1 MTTSPSTSALRVH
14 AALFVV
20 ALIYA
25 ANYSLSKEVMPQY
38 AQPSGIVVLRVVTAA
53 LFFGLLDKLVA
64 KTSIT
69 GRPDTVR
76 SILCGILGIGLN
88 QLLFFAGL
96 NLTSPIS
103 AALIQT
109 VSPIV
114 VVLASVV
121 LLGERVTPL
130 RAVGIAVAGVGAA
143 LVILSRGPVG
153 AAGASAALGNLF
165 ILLNATCFGLYLVL
179 AAPLMKKYHPFTVL
193 ARSFLVGACIVVPLG
208 WREALAIDYAQLP
221 ARIWADILFM
231 VFLLTIVAY
240 LLNNWA
246 LKYASPTLLGV
257 YIYLQPI
264 LAVLIAVGL
273 GRDVLTWPR
282 VGQGLL
288 IFLGVWLV
296 SQKPKANLSPET
308 RT

>member
-1 MTTSPSTSALRVH
+1 MNNTLRVH
-14 AALFVV
+14 LALFTVS
-20 ALIYA
+20 AIYA
-25 ANYSLSKEVMPQY
+25 ANYSLAKEVMPHY
-38 AQPSGIVVLRVVTAA
+38 ASSNGIVVLRVVTAA
-53 LFFGLLDKLVA
+53 LVFGVLDKLVA
-64 KTSIT
+64 KKPIS

-96 NLTSPIS
+96 NRTSPIS

-121 LLGERVTPL
+121 LLGERVTRL
-130 RAVGIAVAGVGAA
+130 RAAGIVVAGVGAA

-165 ILLNATCFGLYLVL
+165 ILLNAICFGLYLVL
-179 AAPLMKKYHPFTVL
+179 AAPLMKQYHPFTVL
-193 ARSFLVGACIVVPLG
+193 ARSFLVGAFIVVPLG
-208 WREALAIDYAQLP
+208 WREALTIDFAHLP
-221 ARIWADILFM
+221 VRIWADILFM
-231 VFLLTIVAY
+231 VFMLTVVAY

-273 GRDVLTWPR
+273 GRDVLTWER
-282 VGQGLL
+282 AAEGLL
-288 IFLGVWLV
+288 IFLGVGLV
-296 SQKPKANLSPET
+296 SRRPKAEAVAAPALEQD
-308 RT
+308 

>member
-1 MTTSPSTSALRVH
+1 MNNTLRVH
-14 AALFVV
+14 LALFTVS
-20 ALIYA
+20 AIYA
-25 ANYSLSKEVMPQY
+25 ANYSLSKEVMPLY
-38 AQPSGIVVLRVVTAA
+38 AQPRGIVVLRVVTAA
-53 LFFGLLDKLVA
+53 LVFGVLDRLVA
-64 KTSIT
+64 QKRIS

-88 QLLFFAGL
+88 QLLFFEGL

-121 LLGERVTPL
+121 LLGERVTKL
-130 RAVGIAVAGVGAA
+130 RAAGIVVAGLGAA

-179 AAPLMKKYHPFTVL
+179 AAPLMKQYHPFTVL
-193 ARSFLVGACIVVPLG
+193 ARSFLVGACIVVPFG
-208 WREALAIDYAQLP
+208 WREALAIDYAHLP

-231 VFLLTIVAY
+231 VFMLTVVAY

-264 LAVLIAVGL
+264 LAVLIAVVL
-273 GRDVLTWPR
+273 GRDVLTWER
-282 VGQGLL
+282 AAEGLL
-288 IFLGVWLV
+288 IFLGVGLV
-296 SQKPKANLSPET
+296 SRRPKPQPAAAPEPAQN
-308 RT
+308 